1 METNSLPKEGDTREM
16 YLHEIMTKGGFTFT
30 TKEDEDIEVNAQQHV
45 LAEITQ
51 EFDGE
56 DWIEVERVGEED
68 SFYLTDYERGY
79 RFEYEEL
86 CELYDVEYADYDWNG
101 YGCDWCGI
109 EDTDTMEQALEKWE
123 AYKNKFPLLTSK
135 DQFEEC

>member
-1 METNSLPKEGDTREM
+1 METNTPKEGDTRSF
-16 YLHEIMTKGGFTFT
+16 YLHETMTKGGFMFT
-30 TKEDEDIEVNAQQHV
+30 TKEGEDIEVYGQQHI

-56 DWIEVERVGEED
+56 DWIEVDRDGEQD
-68 SFYLTDYERGY
+68 YFYLSDYEDGY
-79 RFEYEEL
+79 RFEEDKL
-86 CELYDVEYADYDWNG
+86 CELYDVEYTDYDWNG

-109 EDTDTMEQALEKWE
+109 EDTDTKEQALEKWE

-135 DQFEEC
+135 DQFEEY

>member
-1 METNSLPKEGDTREM
+1 METNTPKEGDTRDF
-16 YLHEIMTKGGFTFT
+16 YLHEIMTKGGFKFT
-30 TKEDEDIEVNAQQHV
+30 TKEGEDIEVYGQQHI

-56 DWIEVERVGEED
+56 DWIEVDREGEED
-68 SFYLTDYERGY
+68 YFYLSDYEDGY
-79 RFEYEEL
+79 RFEEEKL
-86 CELYDVEYADYDWNG
+86 CELYDVEYTDYDWNG

-109 EDTDTMEQALEKWE
+109 EDTDTKEQALEKWE

>member
-1 METNSLPKEGDTREM
+1 METNTPKEGDTRDF

-30 TKEDEDIEVNAQQHV
+30 TKEDEDIEVNAQHHV
-45 LAEITQ
+45 LSEITQ

-56 DWIEVERVGEED
+56 DWIEVDREGEED
-68 SFYLTDYERGY
+68 SFFLTDYERGY

-109 EDTDTMEQALEKWE
+109 EDTDTKEQALEKWE

>member
-1 METNSLPKEGDTREM
+1 METNTPKEGDTRDF

-109 EDTDTMEQALEKWE
+109 EDTDTKEQALEKWE

>member
-1 METNSLPKEGDTREM
+1 METNTPKEGDTRDF

>member
-1 METNSLPKEGDTREM
+1 METNTPKEGDTRDF

-30 TKEDEDIEVNAQQHV
+30 TKEDEDIEVNAQHHV
-45 LAEITQ
+45 LSEITQ

-56 DWIEVERVGEED
+56 DWIEVDREGEED
-68 SFYLTDYERGY
+68 SFFLTDYERGY

-86 CELYDVEYADYDWNG
+86 CELYDVEDADYDWNG

-109 EDTDTMEQALEKWE
+109 EDTDTKEQALEKWE

-135 DQFEEC
+135 DQFEEY